1 MSIKG
6 GKIGELYIIGCG
18 ICFHWSGWLDQRFLS
33 GGGPSDTLH
42 LILCSAAPL
51 AWFSGLLTLTAATSA
66 SLHNRFLLSFYTT
79 SFLSRLTAELPAFN
93 WQGIDYQTA
102 RVTLV
107 SYTGGDEEQPCC
119 TVSPRPAA
127 HQSLTDSTVRCN
139 IALCLH
145 QKWLVLFLLP
155 SYSILYVLINVTT
168 DTLCAIFSLLLPPL
182 PGLLMQTPSWW
193 GTWRTVPAAWT
204 TSPPEPWEP
213 TFWSTMAT
221 VVSVSVF

>member
-79 SFLSRLTAELPAFN
+79 SFLSRLTAKLPAFN

-145 QKWLVLFLLP
+145 QKWLVFCSP
-155 SYSILYVLINVTT
+155 HILYCTCWLMWRRTRYVPFSAF
-168 DTLCAIFSLLLPPL
+168 CSLLFQVYWCRHHRDGGRDVRCLLRRRLHRQSPGSRLFDPL
-182 PGLLMQTPSWW
+182 WPQLSQ
-193 GTWRTVPAAWT
+193 
-204 TSPPEPWEP
+204 
-213 TFWSTMAT
+213 
-221 VVSVSVF
+221 